1 MPGSVYSEIKELV
14 SKEDPGKLWLLT
26 LLNGKEAG
34 EKALYSDGRIVK
46 TFKTVGFFETMPE
59 KLPDM
64 NRTGCYETGGR
75 LFYAE
80 MLGRPERLVICGAGH
95 VSIPIIKLG
104 KLIGCHTT
112 CIDDREEYADN
123 ARQAGADRVLCGS
136 FEEVLSGL
144 EGSSDTY
151 YIVVT
156 RMHRYDTECIKAIA
170 GKKHA
175 YIGLM
180 GSRRRTAVV
189 KDKLLESGVSGELVS
204 SIHTPI
210 GIDIGSETPEEI
222 AVSIIAEIIKLKNR
236 FKKNTGFS
244 EEMLERLMALEGS
257 KKAVLATI
265 VKRTGSA
272 PRDVGSKMLI
282 EADGSLMD
290 TIGGGCTEA
299 FVIEHAGE
307 MLKGEAPEFSLHS
320 LSLADEWYVESE
332 TVCGGTIEVFLETV

>member
-1 MPGSVYSEIKELV
+1 MPESVYSRIKGLV
-14 SKEDPGKLWLLT
+14 SKEDPGKLCLLT
-26 LLNGKEAG
+26 LLEGEGAG
-34 EKALYSDGRIVK
+34 EKALYSDERLIEA
-46 TFKTVGFFETMPE
+46 FKPGGFFETMPE
-59 KLPDM
+59 RLPDISAP
-64 NRTGCYETGGR
+64 GCYEAGR

-80 MLGRPERLVICGAGH
+80 ILGRPERLVICGAGH

-112 CIDDREEYADN
+112 CIDDREEYVGN

-151 YIVVT
+151 FIVVT
-156 RMHRYDTECIKAIA
+156 RMHRYDSECIRAIA

-189 KDKLLESGVSGELVS
+189 KEKLLEEGVSPELVS

-210 GIDIGSETPEEI
+210 GIDINSETPEEI
-222 AVSIIAEIIKLKNR
+222 AVSIIAEIIKIKNQ

-244 EEMLERLMALEGS
+244 EEMLEKLTGLEGS

-265 VKRTGSA
+265 VKRIGSA

-282 EADGSLMD
+282 EADGSLTG

-307 MLKGEAPEFSLHS
+307 MLKGKAPEFSLHS